1 MTRKEI
7 TGERDLTYSKYHRT
21 LSNKCYYSDLDGIE
35 YRYGRGI
42 VALIET
48 KLWYGKLTKH
58 QSNIMDDFKQNTK
71 YPLYIVWYTRP
82 IKAFKVFNWRTK
94 EERVMSEPE
103 YREWIE
109 SL

>member
-1 MTRKEI
+1 MVRKEI

-42 VALIET
+42 VALIEL
-48 KLWYGKLTKH
+48 KLWYGKLGRH
-58 QSNIMDDFKQNTK
+58 QPNVMDDFKLNTP
-71 YPLYIVWYTRP
+71 YPLYVVWYTKP
-82 IKAFKVFNWRTK
+82 IKDFKVLNWRTK
-94 EERVMSEPE
+94 EECVMSEPE